1 MMVYCTSLSRPPP
14 TPYPHPISWLV
25 PPRASIAGRVWG
37 LGEAHPS
44 RTWGYTLCQGS
55 ASPPAGPGQ
64 VLPKAL
70 QTRGPP
76 WTAEVGCR
84 VLQESLWG
92 GLQSWGNLRAA
103 TETWHP
109 VSLSV
114 QTRHLADQL
123 TTKWAALQGCSSPEC
138 VRIYLTVARKWPLFG
153 AKLFAAQVSVSISSG
168 RSGYHPIWKPT
179 IPSELP

>member
-1 MMVYCTSLSRPPP
+1 M
-14 TPYPHPISWLV
+14 
-25 PPRASIAGRVWG
+25 
-37 LGEAHPS
+37 
-44 RTWGYTLCQGS
+44 
-55 ASPPAGPGQ
+55 
-64 VLPKAL
+64 
-70 QTRGPP
+70 
-76 WTAEVGCR
+76 
-84 VLQESLWG
+84 QESLWG

-153 AKLFAAQVSVSISSG
+153 AKLFAAQPAQLSSKESALVWIAVNEDGVSILDHNTMVWEGEGWLPGGSSL
-168 RSGYHPIWKPT
+168 H
-179 IPSELP
+179 SES